1 MPRLV
6 KNIEGVIFDNFETTT
21 VLVKTVEGSYGEED
35 YIKLGGFEAF
45 LQDFRKADEVIDLV
59 VPPTFGLKNNTDF
72 VTIEISY

>member
-6 KNIEGVIFDNFETTT
+6 KHIEGVIFDNFETTT
-21 VLVKTVEGSYGEED
+21 FLVKSVEGSYGEED
-35 YIKLGGFEAF
+35 YILLGGFEAF
-45 LQDFRKADEVIDLV
+45 LQDFRKAPEVIDLV